1 MEIKTKLIPID
12 FLPFIPHGYGNG
24 YIGLPNT
31 HPWYEKDYND
41 IDVNIHGGLTF
52 SEPADK
58 LDWKEIKPKHKGGW
72 VVGFDCM
79 HYGDTPLSCPKE
91 YVQNETKSL
100 IKQLNRYTPST
111 TL

>member
-41 IDVNIHGGLTF
+41 IDVNIHGGLTY
-52 SEPADK
+52 SEHGVGKIREDTE
-58 LDWKEIKPKHKGGW
+58 LWWI
-72 VVGFDCM
+72 GFDTA
-79 HYGDTPLSCPKE
+79 HYQDSMTTCSKE
-91 YVQNETKSL
+91 YVEAEIESL
-100 IKQLNRYTPST
+100 KQQALAAIEKE
-111 TL
+111 